1 MKIYKKQVHI
11 LVIKYKTKEKCR
23 ICAKDIF
30 LSRIKILAMG
40 ANYGKIYKEPNK
52 SETETTINVLYSENM
67 LSIYTNKVN
76 LQKQLNKLL
85 GAPTKEDK
93 IKRSIAGSRWNISL
107 DDKTKIQKIILKA
120 NIYEL

>member
-1 MKIYKKQVHI
+1 
-11 LVIKYKTKEKCR
+11 
-23 ICAKDIF
+23 
-30 LSRIKILAMG
+30 
-40 ANYGKIYKEPNK
+40 
-52 SETETTINVLYSENM
+52 M

-85 GAPTKEDK
+85 GVPTKEDK